1 MPGVSERRLRDE
13 IARVRQGHVKYRD
26 KLRAEGKL
34 FVRDR
39 LDLLLDPGTEFQ
51 EDWLLARSA
60 EPETPADGVV
70 TGVGTVLGRPVCV
83 MANDFTVKA
92 GSWGEKTVQKI
103 VRIQEKAARLRIPLV
118 YLVDAAGAR
127 ISEQIRIFPGRFHA
141 GRIFYNEVQ
150 LSGVVPQVCILFGP
164 SPAGSAY
171 LPALTDVVIMVEG
184 KASMY
189 VGSPRMVEMAI
200 GEKIDHEAL
209 GGARMHCEESGC
221 GDVLAASDEDAI
233 AAARRYLAY
242 MPQSHRDRVADAP
255 RGIRTPGARS
265 TTSCPT
271 TSGSTSTCT
280 RSSAALVDAGSWFE
294 VKALFAREIITGFA
308 RLGGRAVGI
317 VANQPKVKG
326 GVLFVDSSDK
336 AARFIW
342 LCNAYNVP
350 LVYLSDVSG
359 FMVGSKVE
367 RAGIIRHGAKMI
379 FATSQATVPKI
390 CVVVRKCYG
399 AGLYA
404 MCGQAFEPDA
414 VLALPQAQIAIM
426 GPEPAVN
433 AVYYNRIMELGG
445 RGARGVRARAARG
458 VPEGHRR
465 VPARLGDAG
474 RRRGS
479 PVGAPRGADQAARL
493 REHEA
498 APIPAASQR
507 RLSRLALDDPPGG
520 SRDHPGRLL
529 RP

>member
-1 MPGVSERRLRDE
+1 MSEKKLREE
-13 IARVRQGHVKYRD
+13 IARVQQGNVRYRE
-26 KLRAEGKL
+26 KLREEGKL

-39 LDLLLDPGTEFQ
+39 LKLLLDPGSEFQ
-51 EDWLLARSA
+51 EDWLLARSR

-70 TGVGTVLGRPVCV
+70 TGVGTVLGRPVCI
-83 MANDFTVKA
+83 MANDYTVKA

-103 VRIQEKAARLRIPLV
+103 VRIQEKAARLVIPLL
-118 YLVDAAGAR
+118 YLVDAAGGR
-127 ISEQIRIFPGRFHA
+127 ISEQVRIFPGRYHA

-150 LSGVVPQVCILFGP
+150 LSGVVPQICILFGP

-200 GEKIDHEAL
+200 GEKVDPEAL

-221 GDVLAASDEDAI
+221 GDILVGSDEEAI
-233 AAARRYLAY
+233 ETAKRYLAY
-242 MPQSHRDRVADAP
+242 MPQSHRGRVAP
-255 RGIRTPGARS
+255 IEPGESKPGRS
-265 TTSCPT
+265 IDEIVPYDQ
-271 TSGSTSTCT
+271 
-280 RSSAALVDAGSWFE
+280 RKYFDMYEVIDRLIDAGSWLE
-294 VKALFAREIITGFA
+294 LKALFAREVIVGFA
-308 RLGGRAVGI
+308 RIGGRAVGI

-350 LVYLSDVSG
+350 LVYLADISG

-379 FATSQATVPKI
+379 FATAQATVPKI
-390 CVVVRKCYG
+390 SVIVRKCYG

-404 MCGQAFEPDA
+404 MCGQAYEPDA
-414 VLALPQAQIAIM
+414 VLALPQGQIAIM

-433 AVYYNRIMELGG
+433 AVYFNRIMELEGE
-445 RGARGVRARAARG
+445 ARAEFVRQKRQEFQEDIDVRRLASEMLVDDV
-458 VPEGHRR
+458 VPPAELRAELIKRLAYTETKRHRF
-465 VPARLGDAG
+465 P
-474 RRRGS
+474 RRRNGVL
-479 PVGAPRGADQAARL
+479 PV
-493 REHEA
+493 
-498 APIPAASQR
+498 
-507 RLSRLALDDPPGG
+507 
-520 SRDHPGRLL
+520 
-529 RP
+529 